1 MTRALVSLLCVS
13 AIAGTAVL
21 GATAGNNRAPPDPRL
36 GDVITLRGRS
46 PLALGA
52 WQRRLRLK
60 LVKLRLKRF
69 ELCAMVNHST
79 LSPTCDAKP
88 GEALPRGTILR
99 LEQQP
104 AGSGIRVQDTPG
116 WGMVGTSLEPS
127 ILAVLSNVVTG
138 NKVGTVTYRVTL
150 RDAEGTILRTL
161 EALQGRLAP
170 LAVGRAVRDEL
181 G

>member
-13 AIAGTAVL
+13 ALAGTAAIGVSA
-21 GATAGNNRAPPDPRL
+21 GNTSGAAGTHATAT
-36 GDVITLRGRS
+36 VITLRGRS

-52 WQRRLRLK
+52 WQRRLQLK

-99 LEQQP
+99 LEQRP

-150 RDAEGTILRTL
+150 RDAEGTIVARSKPFKVVWH
-161 EALQGRLAP
+161 R
-170 LAVGRAVRDEL
+170 
-181 G
+181 